1 VPKID
6 VEAPD
11 LRTVVEILR
20 KHLPT
25 RKIVAFGSRVTGRAK
40 RFSDLDLAI
49 LGDDPVPSSVLAA
62 LAALAAL
69 ADEFDESTLP
79 FKVDLVDW
87 ATTAESFRNVIRR
100 DAVTL
105 CDGELVSNLR

>member
-1 VPKID
+1 MSKIE
-6 VEAPD
+6 VTATD
-11 LRTVVEILR
+11 LRTVIEILH

-25 RKIVAFGSRVTGRAK
+25 RKVVAFGSRVTGHAK

-62 LAALAAL
+62 LA
-69 ADEFDESTLP
+69 DDFDESTLP

-87 ATTAESFRNVIRR
+87 ATTAESFRDVIRR
-100 DAVTL
+100 DAIPL
-105 CDGELVSNLR
+105 CHGEVGSSVG

>member
-1 VPKID
+1 MPKID
-6 VEAPD
+6 VAATD

-20 KHLPT
+20 EHLPT

-62 LAALAAL
+62 LA
-69 ADEFDESTLP
+69 DEFDESTLP

-87 ATTAESFRNVIRR
+87 ATTADSFRNVIRR
-100 DAVTL
+100 DAVAL
-105 CDGELVSNLR
+105 CDGEAVPNVQ

>member
-62 LAALAAL
+62 LAALA
-69 ADEFDESTLP
+69 DEFDESTLP

>member
-25 RKIVAFGSRVTGRAK
+25 RKIVAFGSRFTGRAK

-49 LGDDPVPSSVLAA
+49 LGDDPVPSSV

>member
-1 VPKID
+1 MPKID

-62 LAALAAL
+62 LAALA
-69 ADEFDESTLP
+69 DEFDESTLP

>member
-1 VPKID
+1 MPEID
-6 VEAPD
+6 VADTD
-11 LRTVVEILR
+11 LQTVLAILR

-25 RKIVAFGSRVTGRAK
+25 REVVAFGSRVTGRAK

-62 LAALAAL
+62 LA
-69 ADEFDESTLP
+69 DEFDESPLP

-100 DAVTL
+100 DAVPL
-105 CDGELVSNLR
+105 CGGATGSSLP